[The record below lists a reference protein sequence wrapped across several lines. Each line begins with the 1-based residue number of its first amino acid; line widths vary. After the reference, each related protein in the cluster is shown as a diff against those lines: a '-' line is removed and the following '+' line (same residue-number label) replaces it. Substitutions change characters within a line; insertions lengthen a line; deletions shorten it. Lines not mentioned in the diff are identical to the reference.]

1 MSGDVAVMRYK
12 IGFMTWPMSGSG
24 SFPLRADGDD
34 VTLTLKKG
42 DDFQAWLTDETCI
55 VLNDG
60 PVGGVPA
67 WVKNRQKLH
76 ELVDAWLDG
85 LEFEG

>member
-1 MSGDVAVMRYK
+1 MRYS
-12 IGFMTWPMSGSG
+12 IGFMTGFLAGSG
-24 SFPLRADGDD
+24 SVPLAADGDE

-42 DDFQAWLTDETCI
+42 DDFQAWLTDETRI

-60 PVGGVPA
+60 PVGEVPA
-67 WVKNRQKLH
+67 WVKNRQKVH

-85 LEFEG
+85 IEFDG